1 MSWGQ
6 HHFSANDMDSVKCSI
21 KVKLAV
27 TYLKQFTTPP
37 LHYALV
43 KHPSL
48 NLILHTNNASSKKIR
63 CRASVVLRK
72 SKVSSGRKRSF
83 GEGAWQLVG
92 WLFAIQHPRL
102 FTDQK
107 KKLTLGAK
115 E

>member
-21 KVKLAV
+21 KVKIAV
-27 TYLKQFTTPP
+27 TFKIIYTPP
-37 LHYALV
+37 LHHALA
-43 KHPSL
+43 KRPSL